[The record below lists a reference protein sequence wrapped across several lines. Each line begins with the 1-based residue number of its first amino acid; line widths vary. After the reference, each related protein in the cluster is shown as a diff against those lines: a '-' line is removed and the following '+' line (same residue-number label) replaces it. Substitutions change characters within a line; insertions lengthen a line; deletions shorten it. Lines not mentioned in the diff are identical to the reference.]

1 MNLFSG
7 LWAKL
12 VGLMGAAIAI
22 MGVMLKL
29 KNHKIENLEEEN
41 IMYQEKGRITEEMNE
56 AKAKAKDKKDET
68 IKKLDDISVSDKRR
82 RI

>member
-12 VGLMGAAIAI
+12 TALMGGVIAI
-22 MGVMLKL
+22 MAVMLKF

-41 IMYQEKGRITEEMNE
+41 IMHQKKDHITEEMNKVKKEEEQKADE
-56 AKAKAKDKKDET
+56 AIEEINTDNWRD
-68 IKKLDDISVSDKRR
+68 

>member
-1 MNLFSG
+1 MLSG

-41 IMYQEKGRITEEMNE
+41 IMHQKKGHITEEMNE
-56 AKAKAKDKKDET
+56 AKKEAEAKKDEAL
-68 IKKLDDISVSDKRR
+68 KDINTDNWRDS
-82 RI
+82 I